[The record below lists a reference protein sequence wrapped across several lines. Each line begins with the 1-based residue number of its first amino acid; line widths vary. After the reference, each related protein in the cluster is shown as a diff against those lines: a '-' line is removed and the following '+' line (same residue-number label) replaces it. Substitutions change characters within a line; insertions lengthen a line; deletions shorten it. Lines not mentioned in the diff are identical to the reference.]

1 MLSAYT
7 VAQLRAAERVALGR
21 VGEPALMTRAAWAVA
36 GAVLDRLPG
45 PRPGRSVVLLVG
57 SGNNGGDAL
66 YAGARLRRLGLA
78 VSAVLTDPERAH
90 AGGLSALRAAGGRVV
105 PLVDGDVAQLEDAD
119 VIVDGL
125 VGIGAR
131 PPLRDAAAARVER
144 ANEAVG
150 LRVAVDLPSGVDPDT
165 GRTDGPAF
173 DADVTVSL
181 GAATPGVLLADQ
193 TGELVVAGIGMA
205 PGRDVDRQVTGDP
218 DLVAFGDAD
227 AALRIPAPGVT
238 SDKYSGGVLGV
249 VAGSPKY
256 PGAAVLCVGAAV
268 NLRPGLVRFAGPRP
282 DAVLARWPEVVA
294 APSVDEAGRVQAWVV
309 GPGMGTD
316 GESLGRLRDALEADG
331 PVLVDAAGLTL
342 LAAQPGLLAARV
354 RRGFATVLT
363 PHAGE
368 FSRMFADLDPADRLG
383 SARAAAT
390 RSGATVLLKGHRTVV
405 AEPSGRT
412 AVNLSGSPALATAGS
427 GDVLSGVIGSLLAAG
442 LDPGTAAAGGAH
454 LPGRAGEL
462 AQAAGRPGAQHLWD
476 YLARCSGG
484 RCPPTRRC
492 RGTDRESGG
501 GCPARPSRHGSIVG

>member
-7 VAQLRAAERVALGR
+7 VAQLRSAERVVLSR
-21 VGEPALMTRAAWAVA
+21 VGEPTLMTRAAWAVA

-45 PRPGRSVVLLVG
+45 PRPGRTVVLLVG

-78 VSAVLTDPERAH
+78 VFAVLTDPERAH
-90 AGGLSALRAAGGRVV
+90 AGGLSALLAAGGRVT
-105 PLVDGDVAQLEDAD
+105 PFADGVVTGLEDAD
-119 VIVDGL
+119 AIVDGL

-131 PPLRDAAAARVER
+131 PPLRAAAAALVER
-144 ANEAVG
+144 ANAAVG

-181 GAATPGVLLADQ
+181 GAATSGLLLADR

-205 PGRDVDRQVTGDP
+205 PGRDVDRQVTGDA
-218 DLVAFGDAD
+218 DLVAFDDAD
-227 AALRIPAPGVT
+227 AALRIPAPGAE
-238 SDKYSGGVLGV
+238 SNKYSSGVLGV

-268 NLRPGLVRFAGPRP
+268 NLRPGLVRFAGPRT

-294 APSVDEAGRVQAWVV
+294 ASSVVEAGQVQAWVV

-316 GESLGRLRDALEADG
+316 GQALGRLRDVLDADE
-331 PVLVDAAGLTL
+331 PVLVDADGLTL
-342 LAAQPGLLAARV
+342 LAHQPWLLAGRA
-354 RRGFATVLT
+354 RRGRSTVLT
-363 PHAGE
+363 PHSGE
-368 FSRMFADLDPADRLG
+368 FSRLFADLDPADRLG
-383 SARAAAT
+383 SARTAAA

-405 AEPSGRT
+405 ADPSGRT

-427 GDVLSGVIGSLLAAG
+427 GDVLSGAIGSLLAAG
-442 LDPGTAAAGGAH
+442 LDAFTAAAVGAH
-454 LPGRAGEL
+454 LHGRAGEL
-462 AQAAGRPGAQHLWD
+462 AEAAGRPGAQHLWD
-476 YLARCSGG
+476 YLAPVHWRTG
-484 RCPPTRRC
+484 RA
-492 RGTDRESGG
+492 DRAVTGD
-501 GCPARPSRHGSIVG
+501 